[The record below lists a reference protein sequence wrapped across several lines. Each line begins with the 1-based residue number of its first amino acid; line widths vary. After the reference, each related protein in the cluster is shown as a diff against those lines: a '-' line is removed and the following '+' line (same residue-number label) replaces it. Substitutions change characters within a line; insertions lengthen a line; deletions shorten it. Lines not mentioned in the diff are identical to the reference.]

1 MGLNLDVDN
10 RYYSSDIAAGHIL
23 SQSPPPGTVVR
34 REWRVRVAESL
45 GPQKVDVADTV
56 GTQGRVAALRL
67 RRAGLEVGATAK
79 LPFAGVEDGT
89 VLAQDPPAHS
99 QGIAQPSVNILVA
112 APDTT
117 PPDGYVMP
125 DVTGMPVI
133 SAQDMLTKI
142 GLKVDIPNYADVNTR
157 RSVPWVSSPSP
168 PSPPAPSLDNS
179 PWPARALTSPPPSNS
194 PQRNSLVRLPVQQH
208 PKQRRMPPDSS
219 DTPKPSTLPSGLS
232 GYSHAWRALRHRN
245 FRLFFGGQ
253 SISLIGTWMT
263 RVATSWLVYRLT
275 GSALVLG
282 TVGFVGLIPTFVLA
296 PIAGVIVDRIDR
308 RKVLL
313 WTQALAMVQSLA
325 LAWLTLSNRITITE
339 VLALSAM
346 QGVIN
351 AFDMPGRQAFMV
363 QMVEERADLSN
374 AIAINSSMVNAA
386 RLVGPSL
393 AGLVIAATNEGW
405 CFLIDGISYI
415 AVIASLLMM
424 RVRVGQEKR
433 ATASMIEQLKEGW
446 EYVSSFVPVRTIL
459 LLFALVSL
467 MGMPFVVLMPVFA
480 AQVLHGGPHTLG
492 FLMGALGVGALISA
506 LSLVVRKS
514 VRGLSKMIPIA
525 AAVFGAGLIAFGFS
539 TNQWLSLLLMLV
551 TGFGM
556 MQGMTASN
564 TIIQTLVPEDKRGRV
579 MSYYT
584 IAFVGMAPFGSLLAG
599 GLAHAIGAQRTV
611 IISGIACISGAL
623 WFWSHLKDVRKGM
636 RPIYEQL
643 GIIQPRVPIVVEEEV
658 SSN

>member
-1 MGLNLDVDN
+1 MANEI
-10 RYYSSDIAAGHIL
+10 R
-23 SQSPPPGTVVR
+23 
-34 REWRVRVAESL
+34 
-45 GPQKVDVADTV
+45 
-56 GTQGRVAALRL
+56 
-67 RRAGLEVGATAK
+67 
-79 LPFAGVEDGT
+79 
-89 VLAQDPPAHS
+89 
-99 QGIAQPSVNILVA
+99 
-112 APDTT
+112 
-117 PPDGYVMP
+117 
-125 DVTGMPVI
+125 
-133 SAQDMLTKI
+133 TKI
-142 GLKVDIPNYADVNTR
+142 KPEK
-157 RSVPWVSSPSP
+157 
-168 PSPPAPSLDNS
+168 PASKRDF
-179 PWPARALTSPPPSNS
+179 
-194 PQRNSLVRLPVQQH
+194 
-208 PKQRRMPPDSS
+208 
-219 DTPKPSTLPSGLS
+219 
-232 GYSHAWRALRHRN
+232 SHAWRALRHRN

-263 RVATSWLVYRLT
+263 RIATSWLVYRLT
-275 GSALVLG
+275 KSSLLLG
-282 TVGFVGLIPTFVLA
+282 TVGFAGQIPTFLLA
-296 PIAGVIVDRIDR
+296 PFAGVLVDRLDR
-308 RKVLL
+308 RRVLV

-325 LAWLTLSNRITITE
+325 LAALTLAHIINIHE
-339 VLALSAM
+339 VLALSVF
-346 QGVIN
+346 QGLIN

-363 QMVEERADLSN
+363 QMVDDRTDLSN
-374 AIAINSSMVNAA
+374 AIAINSSMVNLA

-424 RVRVGQEKR
+424 RVRKDQEMR
-433 ATASMIEQLKEGW
+433 AAAPMIEQLKEGW
-446 EYVSSFVPVRTIL
+446 AYVSNFVPIRTIL
-459 LLFALVSL
+459 LLFALISL

-525 AAVFGAGLIAFGFS
+525 AAVFGVGLIAFGFS
-539 TNQWLSLLLMLV
+539 TSQWLSLLLMLV

-599 GLAHAIGAQRTV
+599 ALAHGIGATRTV
-611 IISGIACISGAL
+611 IVSGIACIAGAL
-623 WFWSHLKDVRKGM
+623 WFWSHLKDVRKEM

-643 GIIQPRVPIVVEEEV
+643 GIIQPRVPIVVEEEM